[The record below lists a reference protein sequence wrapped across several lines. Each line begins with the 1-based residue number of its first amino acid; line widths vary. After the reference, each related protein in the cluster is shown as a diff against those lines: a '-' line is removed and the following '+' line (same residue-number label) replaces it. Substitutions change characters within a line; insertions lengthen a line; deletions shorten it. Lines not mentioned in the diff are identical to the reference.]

1 MFSNIK
7 KIICEAVHQEAAG
20 DLIDEASYKATEKI
34 LQLIEPIEADLRRAK
49 CLVIYHDDGKVVTQG
64 SFNACVCSQEALV
77 ATVEKMKKQL
87 EEQTTAMKCVEAAAR
102 RMGWSESVN
111 CAPWDYIQSEILNYY
126 AAAQKKEKLCQE
138 NADAVKAS
146 IKTFSHE
153 LLELT
158 KTTWN
163 AADAE
168 TIHRLR
174 KKLQDEKERTTQQIY
189 DLRQCGDKIV
199 EMRGRI
205 AEQDAKSLLDN
216 KVVKEKNDHIKVVT
230 NITDNQAEKIR
241 VLTDEIV
248 AKNKEIADLQQGIN
262 ERSLQLH
269 ESTVKIDSKNK
280 EIVALEKQV
289 KDYYSDLKEANNK
302 ILTLRDR
309 VPSTNALKEELAKKD
324 AEIAR
329 LNRTLDGRSPE
340 PDSEEMSRTIKGLMP
355 FLIHMES
362 ELLEADK
369 DGKSGWEEA
378 SPHFLLSRL
387 IEESAELVEASSEYR
402 MIGLLSRQLSDLSN
416 MIMCQE
422 DDDKN
427 VGDDEE
433 PVFRKNIF
441 RLANRKAIAKEAVD
455 VANFAYFIWARCQ
468 ENKS

>member
-1 MFSNIK
+1 MLEHPLFSNIK
-7 KIICEAVHQEAAG
+7 QIVCEAIHREAVG
-20 DLIDEASYKATEKI
+20 QIIMIDEASSEAAERVLKMV
-34 LQLIEPIEADLRRAK
+34 EPIEADLRRAK

-77 ATVEKMKKQL
+77 ATVEKMKTQL
-87 EEQTTAMKCVEAAAR
+87 EEQTTAMKCIEASAR

-111 CAPWDYIQSEILNYY
+111 CTSWDYIQSEILNYY

-138 NADAVKAS
+138 NADAVKAC

-153 LLELT
+153 LIELT

-168 TIHRLR
+168 TIRRLHTE
-174 KKLQDEKERTTQQIY
+174 LQDEKERTTQQIY

-248 AKNKEIADLQQGIN
+248 AKNKEITICNKVIN

-269 ESTVKIDSKNK
+269 ESTVRIAELK
-280 EIVALEKQV
+280 A
-289 KDYYSDLKEANNK
+289 DLKGQLDK
-302 ILTLRDR
+302 IPMD
-309 VPSTNALKEELAKKD
+309 EELK
-324 AEIAR
+324 R
-329 LNRTLDGRSPE
+329 MLDGAWEFAKAMGQKLTKCYR
-340 PDSEEMSRTIKGLMP
+340 
-355 FLIHMES
+355 
-362 ELLEADK
+362 
-369 DGKSGWEEA
+369 DGKSGWEDA
-378 SPHFLLSRL
+378 SPHYLLSKL

-402 MIGLLSRQLSDLSN
+402 MIGLLSGQLKDLSKAV
-416 MIMCQE
+416 IDQE
-422 DDDKN
+422 AEDKN
-427 VGDDEE
+427 AAPDEE
-433 PVFRKNIF
+433 PVFRGNIF
-441 RLANRKAIAKEAVD
+441 RLANRKDIAKEAID